1 VSRVQESGPVLPGVD
16 ADGVHFSATADD
28 AGTTQTAPSIR
39 GRSSPAALVSD
50 DSWLG
55 QNRAILIPYLLIAL
69 LLAAAAI
76 RAPGFVSVPN
86 LTQQLVLA
94 SYLGVI
100 AGGQTLVILTGGIDL
115 SIAWNLNL
123 AAILLTQLSETMPVL
138 WATVAALG
146 CASLVGLV
154 NGLGVAYLRIP
165 SLVMTL
171 GMNAVLAGVTLVYTN
186 GSPQGEAPAFSRELA
201 VGELGGIVPWALIF
215 WAVFSTGLIFLL
227 RRTVY
232 GKRLY
237 AIGNNP
243 KASYLSGVPVRCV
256 LVLTYTLCGLCAGI
270 GGVMLTGYSQQSY
283 LGMGDLYV
291 LPAIAAVVVGGTSIL
306 GGSGGYAGT
315 IAGAITVVLLQN
327 VLQIVGI
334 QPAGQQILYG
344 VIILIM
350 LFVYGR
356 NARVRE

>member
-1 VSRVQESGPVLPGVD
+1 LGGD
-16 ADGVHFSATADD
+16 N
-28 AGTTQTAPSIR
+28 
-39 GRSSPAALVSD
+39 
-50 DSWLG
+50 SWLG
-55 QNRAILIPYLLIAL
+55 QNRALLIPYGLILL

-76 RAPGFVSVPN
+76 RAPGFVSAPN

-123 AAILLTQLSETMPVL
+123 AAILLTQLSEQMPVF
-138 WATVAALG
+138 WATAGALG
-146 CASLVGLV
+146 CAALVGLI
-154 NGLGVAYLRIP
+154 NGLGIAYLRIP

-186 GSPQGEAPAFSRELA
+186 GSPQGEAPQFARDLA
-201 VGELGGIVPWALIF
+201 VGRIGGTVPWALLF
-215 WAVFSTGLIFLL
+215 WALFSAGLVFLL
-227 RRTVY
+227 RGTVF

-243 KASYLSGVPVRCV
+243 RASYLSGVPVRRV
-256 LVLTYTLCGLCAGI
+256 LVATYTLCGLCAGL
-270 GGVMLTGYSQQSY
+270 GGIMLTGYSQQSY

-291 LPAIAAVVVGGTSIL
+291 LPAIAAVVIGGTSIL
-306 GGSGGYAGT
+306 GGSGGYVGT

-356 NARVRE
+356 NARVQE

>member
-1 VSRVQESGPVLPGVD
+1 MPGVEPER
-16 ADGVHFSATADD
+16 AA
-28 AGTTQTAPSIR
+28 
-39 GRSSPAALVSD
+39 AALGGRLSGGVS
-50 DSWLG
+50 SLFGRGWVAQRQAL
-55 QNRAILIPYLLIAL
+55 LIPYLLIAL
-69 LLAAAAI
+69 LLLAAAI
-76 RAPGFVSVPN
+76 RAPGFVTIPN
-86 LTQQLVLA
+86 LLQQLVLS

-100 AGGQTLVILTGGIDL
+100 AGGQTLVIITGGIDL

-123 AAILLTQLSETMPVL
+123 SAILLTQLSEQMPVF
-138 WATVAALG
+138 WATAAALG
-146 CASLVGLV
+146 SACLVGLI

-186 GSPQGEAPAFSRELA
+186 GSPQGDAPPFARELA
-201 VGELGGIVPWALIF
+201 VGRIGGVFPWALVF
-215 WAVFSTGLIFLL
+215 WTLFAAALIFLM
-227 RRTVY
+227 RRTVF

-243 KASYLSGVPVRCV
+243 KASYLSGVPVRRV
-256 LVLTYTLCGLCAGI
+256 LVLTYTLCGLCAGL
-270 GGVMLTGYSQQSY
+270 GGVMLTGYSAQSY

-291 LPAIAAVVVGGTSIL
+291 LPAIAAVVIGGTSIL

-344 VIILIM
+344 LIILLM

>member
-1 VSRVQESGPVLPGVD
+1 MSRVPEPGPVMSGAETERFGGGPARLDTPFRLG
-16 ADGVHFSATADD
+16 GGSAGGETWL
-28 AGTTQTAPSIR
+28 TPR
-39 GRSSPAALVSD
+39 RAL
-50 DSWLG
+50 L
-55 QNRAILIPYLLIAL
+55 LPYLLIAIL
-69 LLAAAAI
+69 LLAAHI
-76 RAPGFVSVPN
+76 RSPGFVNASN
-86 LTQQLVLA
+86 LLQQLTLG

-115 SIAWNLNL
+115 SVAWNLNL
-123 AAILLTQLSETMPVL
+123 SAIFLTQLSEQMPVP
-138 WATVAALG
+138 AAAAIALG
-146 CASLVGLV
+146 SSALVGLI

-186 GSPQGEAPAFSRELA
+186 GSPQGDAPPFTRDLA
-201 VGELGGIVPWALIF
+201 IGKLGGTFPWALVF
-215 WAVFSTGLIFLL
+215 WALFSAGLIFLL
-227 RRTVY
+227 RRTIF

-243 KASYLSGVPVRCV
+243 KAAYLSGVPVRRV
-256 LVLTYTLCGLCAGI
+256 LLATYTLCGLCAGL
-270 GGVMLTGYSQQSY
+270 GGFLLTGYSDQSY

-291 LPAIAAVVVGGTSIL
+291 LPAIAAVVIGGTSIL

-334 QPAGQQILYG
+334 QFAGQQILYG
-344 VIILIM
+344 LIILLM
-350 LFVYGR
+350 LFIYGR
-356 NARVRE
+356 NARVQD

>member
-1 VSRVQESGPVLPGVD
+1 MSQVQEPGTVLDTPTPTRQPITGLGGGP
-16 ADGVHFSATADD
+16 
-28 AGTTQTAPSIR
+28 
-39 GRSSPAALVSD
+39 
-50 DSWLG
+50 SWLSR
-55 QNRAILIPYLLIAL
+55 NRTVLIPYALIAI

-76 RAPGFVSVPN
+76 RAPGFVSPSN
-86 LTQQLVLA
+86 LTQQVVLA

-100 AGGQTLVILTGGIDL
+100 AGGQTIVILTGGIDL
-115 SIAWNLNL
+115 SVAWNLNL
-123 AAILLTQLSETMPVL
+123 SAILLTQLSEQMPVF
-138 WATVAALG
+138 WAAAIALG
-146 CASLVGLV
+146 SAALVGLI
-154 NGLGVAYLRIP
+154 NGLGIAYLRIP

-186 GSPQGEAPAFSRELA
+186 GSPQGDAPQFTRDLA
-201 VGELGGIVPWALIF
+201 VGRIGGAVSWALVF
-215 WAVFSTGLIFLL
+215 WAIFSAALIFLL
-227 RRTVY
+227 RRTIY

-237 AIGNNP
+237 AIGNNV
-243 KASYLSGVPVRCV
+243 KAAYLSGVPVRRV
-256 LVLTYTLCGLCAGI
+256 LVATYTLCGLCAGL
-270 GGVMLTGYSQQSY
+270 GGFMLTGYSQQSY
-283 LGMGDLYV
+283 LGMGDFYV
-291 LPAIAAVVVGGTSIL
+291 LPAIAAVVIGGTSIL

-344 VIILIM
+344 VIILLM

>member
-1 VSRVQESGPVLPGVD
+1 MSRGPEPGVIAPAVD
-16 ADGVHFSATADD
+16 PDGPPVAL
-28 AGTTQTAPSIR
+28 G
-39 GRSSPAALVSD
+39 GSPRRVMTGLTGP
-50 DSWLG
+50 DSWLW
-55 QNRAILIPYLLIAL
+55 QNRALLIPYGLIL
-69 LLAAAAI
+69 ILLAAAAI
-76 RAPGFVSVPN
+76 RAPGFVSGPN
-86 LTQQLVLA
+86 LSQQLVLA
-94 SYLGVI
+94 SYLGII

-123 AAILLTQLSETMPVL
+123 AAILLTQLSEQMPIF
-138 WATVAALG
+138 WAAVAALG
-146 CASLVGLV
+146 AASIVGLL
-154 NGLGVAYLRIP
+154 NGLGIAYLRIP

-186 GSPQGEAPAFSRELA
+186 GSPQGDAPPFSRDVA
-201 VGELGGIVPWALIF
+201 VGKISGIIPWALVF
-215 WAVFSTGLIFLL
+215 WALFSAALIFLL

-243 KASYLSGVPVRCV
+243 KAGYLSGVPVRSV
-256 LVLTYTLCGLCAGI
+256 LVLTYTLCGLCAGL
-270 GGVMLTGYSQQSY
+270 GGIMLTGYSQQSY

-291 LPAIAAVVVGGTSIL
+291 LPAIAAVVIGGTSIL
-306 GGSGGYAGT
+306 GGSGGYTGT

-334 QPAGQQILYG
+334 RPAGQQILYG
-344 VIILIM
+344 LIILLM

-356 NARVRE
+356 NARVQE

>member
-1 VSRVQESGPVLPGVD
+1 MSRVPEPSPVLPGVD
-16 ADGVHFSATADD
+16 SDG
-28 AGTTQTAPSIR
+28 
-39 GRSSPAALVSD
+39 PAASLVGSPRGGLAGLAGR
-50 DSWLG
+50 DSWLS
-55 QNRAILIPYLLIAL
+55 QNRALLIPYGLILLLLI
-69 LLAAAAI
+69 AAAI
-76 RAPGFVSVPN
+76 RAPGFVSISN
-86 LTQQLVLA
+86 LSQQLVLA
-94 SYLGVI
+94 SYLGVVT
-100 AGGQTLVILTGGIDL
+100 GGQTLVILTGGIDL

-123 AAILLTQLSETMPVL
+123 SAILLTQLSEQMPIF
-138 WATVAALG
+138 WASVAALG
-146 CASLVGLV
+146 CASLVGLL
-154 NGLGVAYLRIP
+154 NGLGIAYLRIP

-186 GSPQGEAPAFSRELA
+186 GSPQGDAPQFSRDVA
-201 VGELGGIVPWALIF
+201 VGKIGGVIPWALIF
-215 WAVFSTGLIFLL
+215 WAIFSAAVIFVL

-237 AIGNNP
+237 AVGNNP
-243 KASYLSGVPVRCV
+243 KAAYLSGVPVRWV
-256 LVLTYTLCGLCAGI
+256 LVLTYTLCGLCAGL
-270 GGVMLTGYSQQSY
+270 GGIMLTGYSQQSY

-291 LPAIAAVVVGGTSIL
+291 LPAIAAVVIGGTSIL
-306 GGSGGYAGT
+306 GGSGGYTGT

-344 VIILIM
+344 LIILLM

>member
-1 VSRVQESGPVLPGVD
+1 MSTQPETTTMEGAAAAETG
-16 ADGVHFSATADD
+16 AHTA
-28 AGTTQTAPSIR
+28 ARQA
-39 GRSSPAALVSD
+39 
-50 DSWLG
+50 SWFT
-55 QNRAILIPYLLIAL
+55 QNRAYLVPYLLIAV

-76 RAPGFVSVPN
+76 RAPGFVSPGN

-115 SIAWNLNL
+115 SVAWNLNL
-123 AAILLTQLSETMPVL
+123 SAILLTQLSTQMPVP
-138 WATVAALG
+138 AAALIALG
-146 CASLVGLV
+146 AASLVGLI

-171 GMNAVLAGVTLVYTN
+171 GMNAVLAGYTLVFTN
-186 GSPQGEAPAFSRELA
+186 GTPQGEAPDFARDLA
-201 VGELGGIVPWALIF
+201 VGRIGGALPWALVF
-215 WAVFSTGLIFLL
+215 WALFSLGLVFLL
-227 RRTVY
+227 RRTIY

-237 AIGNNP
+237 AIGNNV
-243 KASYLSGVPVRCV
+243 KASYLSGVPVRRV
-256 LVLTYTLCGLCAGI
+256 LVATYTLCGLSAGI
-270 GGVMLTGYSQQSY
+270 GAIMLTGYSQQSY
-283 LGMGDLYV
+283 LGMGEAYV

-306 GGSGGYAGT
+306 GGSGGYIGT
-315 IAGAITVVLLQN
+315 IAGAITIVLLQN

-334 QPAGQQILYG
+334 KPAGQQILYG
-344 VIILIM
+344 LIILLM

>member
-1 VSRVQESGPVLPGVD
+1 MSRVPDPGVIAPGVD
-16 ADGVHFSATADD
+16 SDGPT
-28 AGTTQTAPSIR
+28 
-39 GRSSPAALVSD
+39 AALAGRPRPGVSGLTGQE
-50 DSWLG
+50 SWLS
-55 QNRAILIPYLLIAL
+55 QNRALLIPYGLIL
-69 LLAAAAI
+69 ILLAAAAI
-76 RAPGFVSVPN
+76 RAPGFVSGSN

-94 SYLGVI
+94 SYLGIV

-123 AAILLTQLSETMPVL
+123 AAILLTQLSEHMPVF
-138 WATVAALG
+138 WAAVAALG
-146 CASLVGLV
+146 CAAVVGLI
-154 NGLGVAYLRIP
+154 NGLGIAYLRIP

-186 GSPQGEAPAFSRELA
+186 GSPQGDAPPFSRDLA
-201 VGELGGIVPWALIF
+201 VGKIGGIVHWALIF
-215 WAVFSTGLIFLL
+215 WALFSAALIFLL

-243 KASYLSGVPVRCV
+243 RAAYLSGVPVRWV
-256 LVLTYTLCGLCAGI
+256 LVLTYTLCGLCAGL
-270 GGVMLTGYSQQSY
+270 GGIMLTGYSQQSY

-291 LPAIAAVVVGGTSIL
+291 LPAIAAVVIGGTSIL
-306 GGSGGYAGT
+306 GGSGGYTGT

-334 QPAGQQILYG
+334 RPAGQQILYG
-344 VIILIM
+344 LIILLM

-356 NARVRE
+356 NARVHE

>member
-1 VSRVQESGPVLPGVD
+1 MPGIETERSTATLGDRLPG
-16 ADGVHFSATADD
+16 G
-28 AGTTQTAPSIR
+28 I
-39 GRSSPAALVSD
+39 
-50 DSWLG
+50 SWLSG
-55 QNRAILIPYLLIAL
+55 RGWSAQRHALLIPYLLIAL
-69 LLAAAAI
+69 LLVAATI
-76 RAPGFVSVPN
+76 RAPGFVTVPN
-86 LTQQLVLA
+86 LLQQLVLS

-123 AAILLTQLSETMPVL
+123 SAILLTQLSEQIPVF
-138 WATVAALG
+138 WAAVAALG
-146 CASLVGLV
+146 SASLVGLI

-186 GSPQGEAPAFSRELA
+186 GSPQGDAPPFARELA
-201 VGELGGIVPWALIF
+201 VGRIGGAFPWALVF
-215 WAVFSTGLIFLL
+215 WTAFTAALIFLL
-227 RRTVY
+227 RRTVF

-243 KASYLSGVPVRCV
+243 KAAYLSGVPVRRV

-270 GGVMLTGYSQQSY
+270 GGVMLTGYSAQSY

-291 LPAIAAVVVGGTSIL
+291 LPAIAAVVIGGTSIL

-344 VIILIM
+344 LIILLM

>member
-1 VSRVQESGPVLPGVD
+1 MPGVD
-16 ADGVHFSATADD
+16 ADGPAGSSA
-28 AGTTQTAPSIR
+28 
-39 GRSSPAALVSD
+39 AALGGAPPRGGLAGLTSHN
-50 DSWLG
+50 SWLS
-55 QNRAILIPYLLIAL
+55 QNRALLIPYGLIL
-69 LLAAAAI
+69 ILLAAAAI
-76 RAPGFVSVPN
+76 RAPGFVSIPN
-86 LTQQLVLA
+86 MSQQLVLA

-123 AAILLTQLSETMPVL
+123 SAILLTQLSEQMPVF

-146 CASLVGLV
+146 SASLVGLL
-154 NGLGVAYLRIP
+154 NGLGIAFLRIP

-186 GSPQGEAPAFSRELA
+186 GSPQGEAPQFSRDLA
-201 VGELGGIVPWALIF
+201 VGEIGGVIPWALIF
-215 WAVFSTGLIFLL
+215 WVIFSAGLIFLL

-243 KASYLSGVPVRCV
+243 KVAYLSGVPVRWV
-256 LVLTYTLCGLCAGI
+256 LVLTYTLCGLCAGL
-270 GGVMLTGYSQQSY
+270 GGIMLTGYSQQSY

-291 LPAIAAVVVGGTSIL
+291 LPAIAAVVIGGASIL
-306 GGSGGYAGT
+306 GGSGGYTGT

-344 VIILIM
+344 LIIL
-350 LFVYGR
+350 LR
-356 NARVRE
+356 

>member
-1 VSRVQESGPVLPGVD
+1 MSRVPDPGVIAPGVD
-16 ADGVHFSATADD
+16 SDGPT
-28 AGTTQTAPSIR
+28 
-39 GRSSPAALVSD
+39 AALAGRPRPGVSGLTGQE
-50 DSWLG
+50 SWLS
-55 QNRAILIPYLLIAL
+55 QNRALLIPYGLIL
-69 LLAAAAI
+69 ILLAAAAI
-76 RAPGFVSVPN
+76 RAPGFVSGSN

-94 SYLGVI
+94 SYLGIV

-123 AAILLTQLSETMPVL
+123 AAILLTQLSEQMPIF
-138 WATVAALG
+138 WAAVAALG
-146 CASLVGLV
+146 GAALVGLI
-154 NGLGVAYLRIP
+154 NGLGIAYLRIP

-186 GSPQGEAPAFSRELA
+186 GSPQGDAPQFSRDLA
-201 VGELGGIVPWALIF
+201 VGKIGGIIHWALIF
-215 WAVFSTGLIFLL
+215 WALFSAALIFLL

-243 KASYLSGVPVRCV
+243 RAAYLSGVPVRWV
-256 LVLTYTLCGLCAGI
+256 LVLTYTLCGLCAGL
-270 GGVMLTGYSQQSY
+270 GGIMLTGYSQQSY

-291 LPAIAAVVVGGTSIL
+291 LPAIAAVVIGGTSIL
-306 GGSGGYAGT
+306 GGSGGYTGT

-334 QPAGQQILYG
+334 RPAGQQILYG
-344 VIILIM
+344 LIILLM

-356 NARVRE
+356 NARVHE

>member
-1 VSRVQESGPVLPGVD
+1 VSRAPEPGPAIPGVETER
-16 ADGVHFSATADD
+16 AA
-28 AGTTQTAPSIR
+28 
-39 GRSSPAALVSD
+39 AALGGRLSTRT
-50 DSWLG
+50 SLPIGRGWLA
-55 QNRAILIPYLLIAL
+55 QRQALLIPYLLIAL
-69 LLAAAAI
+69 LLLAAAI
-76 RAPGFVSVPN
+76 RAPGFVTIPN
-86 LTQQLVLA
+86 LLQQLVLS

-100 AGGQTLVILTGGIDL
+100 AGGQTLVIITGGIDL

-123 AAILLTQLSETMPVL
+123 SAILLTQLSEQIPVF

-146 CASLVGLV
+146 SASLVGLI

-171 GMNAVLAGVTLVYTN
+171 GMNAVLAGGTLVYTN
-186 GSPQGEAPAFSRELA
+186 GSPQGDAPRFARELA
-201 VGELGGIVPWALIF
+201 VGRIGGAFPWALVF
-215 WAVFSTGLIFLL
+215 WTLFAAALIFLL
-227 RRTVY
+227 RRTVF

-243 KASYLSGVPVRCV
+243 KAAYLSGVPVRRV
-256 LVLTYTLCGLCAGI
+256 LVLTYTLCGLCAGL
-270 GGVMLTGYSQQSY
+270 GGVMLTGYSAQSY

-291 LPAIAAVVVGGTSIL
+291 LPAIAAVVIGGTSIL

-344 VIILIM
+344 LIILLM

>member
-1 VSRVQESGPVLPGVD
+1 MSRVPDPGVIAPGVD
-16 ADGVHFSATADD
+16 SDGPT
-28 AGTTQTAPSIR
+28 
-39 GRSSPAALVSD
+39 AALAGRPRPGVSGLTGQE
-50 DSWLG
+50 SWLS
-55 QNRAILIPYLLIAL
+55 QNRALLIPYGLIL
-69 LLAAAAI
+69 ILLAAAAI
-76 RAPGFVSVPN
+76 RAPGFVSGSN

-94 SYLGVI
+94 SYLGIV

-123 AAILLTQLSETMPVL
+123 AAILLTQLSEQMPIF
-138 WATVAALG
+138 WAAVAALG
-146 CASLVGLV
+146 GAAVVGLI
-154 NGLGVAYLRIP
+154 NGLGIAYLRIP

-186 GSPQGEAPAFSRELA
+186 GSPQGDAPQFSRDLA
-201 VGELGGIVPWALIF
+201 VGKIGGIIHWALIF
-215 WAVFSTGLIFLL
+215 WALFSAALIFLL

-243 KASYLSGVPVRCV
+243 RAAYLSGVPVRWV
-256 LVLTYTLCGLCAGI
+256 LVLTYTLCGLCAGL
-270 GGVMLTGYSQQSY
+270 GGIMLTGYSQQSY

-291 LPAIAAVVVGGTSIL
+291 LPAIAAVVIGGTSIL
-306 GGSGGYAGT
+306 GGSGGYTGT

-334 QPAGQQILYG
+334 RPAGQQILYG
-344 VIILIM
+344 LIILLM

-356 NARVRE
+356 NARVHE

>member
-1 VSRVQESGPVLPGVD
+1 MS
-16 ADGVHFSATADD
+16 D
-28 AGTTQTAPSIR
+28 AGDVRQAGDAGVAPTGGTSR
-39 GRSSPAALVSD
+39 GREALSGFAGES
-50 DSWLG
+50 SWLS
-55 QNRAILIPYLLIAL
+55 QNRALLIPYGLILL

-123 AAILLTQLSETMPVL
+123 AAILLTQLSEQMPVF

-146 CASLVGLV
+146 CAALVGLI
-154 NGLGVAYLRIP
+154 NGLGIAYLRIP

-186 GSPQGEAPAFSRELA
+186 GSPQGEAPQFARDLA
-201 VGELGGIVPWALIF
+201 VSRIGGTIPWALLF
-215 WAVFSTGLIFLL
+215 WALFSAGLVFLL
-227 RRTVY
+227 RRTVF

-243 KASYLSGVPVRCV
+243 RASYLSGVPVRRV
-256 LVLTYTLCGLCAGI
+256 LVVTYTLCGLCAGL
-270 GGVMLTGYSQQSY
+270 GGIMLTGYSQQSY

-291 LPAIAAVVVGGTSIL
+291 LPAIAAVVIGGTSIL
-306 GGSGGYAGT
+306 GGSGGYTGT

-356 NARVRE
+356 NARVQE

>member
-1 VSRVQESGPVLPGVD
+1 MSTQPEPTATEG
-16 ADGVHFSATADD
+16 ATAAAD
-28 AGTTQTAPSIR
+28 AGVRP
-39 GRSSPAALVSD
+39 PAQQA
-50 DSWLG
+50 SWLA
-55 QNRAILIPYLLIAL
+55 QNRTYLIPYLLIAI

-76 RAPGFVSVPN
+76 RAPGFVSPGN

-94 SYLGVI
+94 SYLGII

-115 SIAWNLNL
+115 SVAWNLNL
-123 AAILLTQLSETMPVL
+123 SAILLTQLSTQMPVP
-138 WATVAALG
+138 AAAVIALG
-146 CASLVGLV
+146 AASLVGLI

-171 GMNAVLAGVTLVYTN
+171 GMNAVLAGYTLVFTN
-186 GSPQGEAPAFSRELA
+186 GTRQGEAPQFARELA
-201 VGELGGIVPWALIF
+201 VGRIGGVLPWALVF
-215 WAVFSTGLIFLL
+215 WALFSVGIIFLL

-237 AIGNNP
+237 AIGNNV
-243 KASYLSGVPVRCV
+243 KASYLSGVPVRRV
-256 LVLTYTLCGLCAGI
+256 LVATYTLCGLCAGI
-270 GGVMLTGYSQQSY
+270 GGIMLTGYSQQSY
-283 LGMGDLYV
+283 LGMGEAYV

-306 GGSGGYAGT
+306 GGSGGYIGT
-315 IAGAITVVLLQN
+315 IAGAITIVLLQN

-334 QPAGQQILYG
+334 KPAGQQILYG
-344 VIILIM
+344 LIILLM